1 MSSSP
6 QDLFGRPISDLRI
19 SVTDRCNFRC
29 GFCMPAH
36 QKYQF
41 LPKGQI
47 LSFEEILRLT
57 TLFVRLGARK
67 VRLTGGE
74 PLLRAEIESLVS
86 ALASLPGVED
96 LALTTNGYR
105 LAEKAPALAAAG
117 LRRLTL
123 SLHSLDPTIFGQ
135 LNGLDLPLEVVLQGL
150 EAALQAGLQL
160 KINMVVM
167 KGVNDHE
174 IVEMARF
181 ARDHAAVIRF
191 IEYMDVGTVN
201 AWDPARVVSARE
213 ILERIDADLPIE
225 NLERRHPGEVA
236 ERWRYRDGSGELGV
250 ITSVTQPFCGDCSR
264 ARLSAD
270 GRLYTC
276 LFGAIGHD
284 LKTPL
289 RAGVADEVLLGQI
302 VEIWERRRD
311 RYSEERTA
319 ALRAGLF
326 SPAPKV
332 EMFRI
337 GG

>member
-1 MSSSP
+1 MASLP

-41 LPKGQI
+41 LPKAQI
-47 LSFEEILRLT
+47 LSFEEVLRLAR
-57 TLFVRLGARK
+57 LFSQLGARK
-67 VRLTGGE
+67 IRLTGGE
-74 PLLRAEIESLVS
+74 PLLRAEIESLIKG
-86 ALASLPGVED
+86 LAEMPGVDD
-96 LALTTNGYR
+96 LALTTNGYL
-105 LAEKAPALAAAG
+105 LAEKAPLLAAAG
-117 LRRLTL
+117 LQRLTL
-123 SLHSLDPTIFGQ
+123 SLHSLDPRIFGQ
-135 LNGLDLPLEVVLQGL
+135 LNGLDLPLDTVLRGL
-150 EAALQAGLQL
+150 TAARAAGL
-160 KINMVVM
+160 KIKLNAVVM

-174 IVEMARF
+174 IVELARF
-181 ARDHAAVIRF
+181 ARDQGAIIRF

-201 AWDPARVVSARE
+201 AWDPDRVISARE
-213 ILERIDADLPIE
+213 ILEKIDAAWPIE
-225 NLERRHPGEVA
+225 SLAKSHAGEVA
-236 ERWRYRDGSGELGV
+236 DRWRYLDGGGELGV

-264 ARLSAD
+264 ARLSAE

-289 RAGVADEVLLGQI
+289 REGASDEKLLGQI
-302 VEIWERRRD
+302 TEIWQRRQD

-319 ALRAGLF
+319 ALRAGQF